1 MYNIQAGKIYRI
13 KNQEKKGA
21 ANDHYNMIVVEDS
34 SGKLEELLF
43 TDSDVLKANIRAKR
57 NKEDIPK
64 YRIITYNGGI
74 AYWLGLLLVAACAG
88 VIGFFAKD
96 SGLF

>member
-64 YRIITYNGGI
+64 YRIINYDGGI
-74 AYWLGLLLVAACAG
+74 TYWLGLLLVAACAG
-88 VIGFFAKD
+88 VIGYFAKN

>member
-1 MYNIQAGKIYRI
+1 MHNIQAGKIYRI

-64 YRIITYNGGI
+64 YRIINYDVGI
-74 AYWLGLLLVAACAG
+74 TYWLGLLLVAACAG
-88 VIGFFAKD
+88 VIGYFAKN